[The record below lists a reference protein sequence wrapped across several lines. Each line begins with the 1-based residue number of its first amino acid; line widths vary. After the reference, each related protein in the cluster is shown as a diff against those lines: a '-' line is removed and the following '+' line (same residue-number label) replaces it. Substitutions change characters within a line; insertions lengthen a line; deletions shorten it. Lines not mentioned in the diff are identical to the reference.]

1 MADSKRDYYEVLGVP
16 KTSTDDEIKKAF
28 RKLAMKYHP
37 DRNPGDKEAEE
48 KFKELNEAYEVLSNP
63 EKKGLYDQYG
73 HAGVDPQ
80 YGAGGAGG
88 GFGGFGGFNMDFGD
102 IFGSMFGGGS
112 GRTRNGPTRGD
123 DIGFRMTLTFE
134 EAAFGC
140 KKEISYSRVEQCSEC
155 HGSGAAVGTTAETC
169 PNCRGT
175 GQVNVRQNTAFGMF
189 QTTRT
194 CDNCHGTG
202 KIIKTPCKKCNGSG
216 YEKKQKKLE
225 LNFPAGIDDGQRISA
240 RGQGNAGRNG
250 GPAGDLIVEVQIK
263 QHPVFERDGYTVFCE
278 VPITMVEAA
287 LGAEIDVPTLD
298 GNVKYT
304 IPEGT
309 QNGKRFTLKNKGIQV
324 LNSTRRGDQIIQI
337 EVEIPKNLNEKQK
350 SILREFEDS
359 LGNNNNSKKKS
370 FLDKLKD
377 YLKK

>member
-1 MADSKRDYYEVLGVP
+1 MANSKRDYYEVLGIP
-16 KTSTDDEIKKAF
+16 KTSTDDEIKKSF

-48 KFKELNEAYEVLSNP
+48 KFKEINEAYEVLSNP

-80 YGAGGAGG
+80 YGAGAGG
-88 GFGGFGGFNMDFGD
+88 GFGGFGGFDMDFGD
-102 IFGSMFGGGS
+102 IFGSMFGGS
-112 GRTRNGPTRGD
+112 SRTRNGPVRGD
-123 DIGFRMTLTFE
+123 DIGFRISLTFE

-140 KKEISYSRVEQCSEC
+140 KKEISYSRVEKCAECS
-155 HGSGAAVGTTAETC
+155 GSGAAAGTTAETC
-169 PNCRGT
+169 SKCRGT
-175 GQVNVRQNTAFGMF
+175 GQMNVRQNTAFGMF

-194 CDNCHGTG
+194 CDNCRGTG
-202 KIIKTPCKKCNGSG
+202 KIIKTPCKKCSGTG
-216 YEKKQKKLE
+216 YEKKNKKLE

-250 GPAGDLIVEVQIK
+250 GPAGDLVVEVQLK
-263 QHPVFERDGYTVFCE
+263 KHPVFERDGYTVFCQ
-278 VPITMVEAA
+278 VPITMVEAT
-287 LGAEIDVPTLD
+287 LGAEIEVPTLD
-298 GNVKYT
+298 GNIKYT

-309 QNGKRFTLKNKGIQV
+309 QNGKRFTLKNRGIQV
-324 LNSTRRGDQIIQI
+324 VNAARRGDQIIEI

-350 SILREFEDS
+350 SILREFESS
-359 LGNNNNSKKKS
+359 LGNNNNARKKG